1 MSTPKT
7 PVAVGDPEVQAAN
20 VAAVLAEWLPV
31 SARALKP
38 RVLAK
43 VEPHARSAVEAAGPT
58 TVRDVKRML
67 RASFGIN
74 IRALDELGFLDLE
87 TVWHPENAR
96 VFVEE
101 VNGHRSVDWRQ
112 EFAGR

>member
-1 MSTPKT
+1 
-7 PVAVGDPEVQAAN
+7 
-20 VAAVLAEWLPV
+20 
-31 SARALKP
+31 
-38 RVLAK
+38 
-43 VEPHARSAVEAAGPT
+43 
-58 TVRDVKRML
+58 ML

-112 EFAGR
+112 EVRWTVNQIGRAANPRFWPAAPEKLTKTGPAAAYSITSRSSAEARGDASKASRAEQRS